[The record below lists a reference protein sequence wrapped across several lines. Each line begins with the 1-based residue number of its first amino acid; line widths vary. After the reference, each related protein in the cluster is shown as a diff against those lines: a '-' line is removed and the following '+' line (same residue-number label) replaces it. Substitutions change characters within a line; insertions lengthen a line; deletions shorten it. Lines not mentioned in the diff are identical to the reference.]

1 MVAAAAAETV
11 AMATT
16 MLSLLLPIACCFMAV
31 ACLRLLRHS
40 ASSTIQVPANTMLT
54 RMLATSVLSLIVR
67 VCSTT
72 LQKRDESSSSP
83 SGAAGSAPQHIE
95 QSCRATTLRSVG
107 ARMLVLSIQQ
117 SLLNSSSRLLYA
129 PFCTGWQHA
138 LPSRS
143 PHRDIKRWCHR
154 SGAEG
159 AAAVPQV

>member
-1 MVAAAAAETV
+1 MAAAAAETV

-16 MLSLLLPIACCFMAV
+16 MLSLLLPIACCFMV
-31 ACLRLLRHS
+31 L
-40 ASSTIQVPANTMLT
+40 PALAPPFRIEYYSGPGKYKT

-95 QSCRATTLRSVG
+95 QSGRATTLRSVG

-129 PFCTGWQHA
+129 PF
-138 LPSRS
+138 L
-143 PHRDIKRWCHR
+143 HRL
-154 SGAEG
+154 
-159 AAAVPQV
+159 AACSTIAITTS